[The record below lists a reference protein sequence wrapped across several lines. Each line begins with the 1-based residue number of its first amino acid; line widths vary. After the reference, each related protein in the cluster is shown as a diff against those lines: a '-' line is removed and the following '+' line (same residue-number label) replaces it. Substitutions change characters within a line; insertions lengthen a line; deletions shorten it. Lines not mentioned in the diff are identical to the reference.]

1 MKISYKSIMW
11 KQSPAAKWQE
21 GEEVIMRPL
30 DFISLSSKMMKA
42 YETVCQPVCKR
53 YQLNQTCLDVIL
65 FLANNPEYNTAKD
78 LWEIRGIRSGNASVA
93 IETLVRRGYL
103 KREADAQDRRLQRL
117 ILTERANEAIAMG
130 RQAQHAFGEQMM
142 SGITEEELQL
152 YWKISEQIRENVI
165 RIAQGKEKE
174 R

>member
-1 MKISYKSIMW
+1 MKISYKSIRW

-21 GEEVIMRPL
+21 GKEGHYASTGFCI
-30 DFISLSSKMMKA
+30 FKQQMMKA
-42 YETVCQPVCKR
+42 YEAVCQPVCKR

-103 KREADAQDRRLQRL
+103 KREADA
-117 ILTERANEAIAMG
+117 
-130 RQAQHAFGEQMM
+130 
-142 SGITEEELQL
+142 
-152 YWKISEQIRENVI
+152 
-165 RIAQGKEKE
+165 RIGDCSA
-174 R
+174 